1 MTLDGRIDLGPR
13 TAEHLKVL
21 RDVARR
27 FGVRSLGA
35 FGSRTGGKTRPD
47 SDIDLCVDFGLRTSA
62 DEELAFHE
70 AVIDALGTDRVD
82 VMNLDTAGP
91 LALREIALHGQ
102 PIYEAESKAFVN
114 RQVAGLGIYME
125 TARFRRLGSDLLRA
139 RRA

>member
-1 MTLDGRIDLGPR
+1 MAPDAQIDLGPR
-13 TAEHLKVL
+13 TAERLEAL

-35 FGSRTGGKTRPD
+35 FGSRTGGEIRPD
-47 SDIDLCVDFGLRTSA
+47 SDIDLCVDFRHRTSA

-70 AVIDALGTDRVD
+70 AVVEALGTDRVD
-82 VMNLDTAGP
+82 VVNLDTAGP
-91 LALREIALHGQ
+91 LALREIALHGR
-102 PIYEAESKAFVN
+102 PIYEAEPKAFVN

-125 TARFRRLGSDLLRA
+125 TARFRRLGSELLRT